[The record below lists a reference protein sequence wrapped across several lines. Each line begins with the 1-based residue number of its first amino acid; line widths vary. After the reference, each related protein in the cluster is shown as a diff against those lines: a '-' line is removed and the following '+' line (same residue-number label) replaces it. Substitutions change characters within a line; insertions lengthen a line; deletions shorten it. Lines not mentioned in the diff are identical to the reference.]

1 VDIYQRGVSSLFV
14 TRIALVPVGVCL
26 TAALINGA
34 HHLVFLCLL
43 VFAVMAGLK
52 LWSRS
57 GASNIE
63 FGLEIDKRRLFPG
76 ESLRV
81 ILTAD
86 NRRFLPLSFEAH
98 IRVGGGLR
106 GTRHGDVSHDRS
118 IQTENSLLWFESL
131 RLEWDLR
138 ALHRG
143 VHAVGPATL
152 AAGDLLGFYM
162 KQNVWEE
169 RAEVIVYPRIV
180 PLNSFSLPK
189 RDFFGIPAGESPV
202 DDPVYI
208 LGTIDY
214 HHSRPARH
222 IHWKASA
229 RHNRLQQKVFEPTA
243 QEKVLLVV
251 DVSGFSDE
259 SCEESFEE
267 MLEVVGSL
275 TARLDGQ
282 GCSVGLVTNGAVTDG
297 RRLVPVTR
305 NPFQVGT
312 ILEALARMEMRQEMS
327 VLDVLLKSPAISW
340 GTTCVYFAFESTS
353 ETDRG
358 RAVFLSRRIPVV
370 FLTCEG
376 IRGLRAESRDGR
388 QENESRNGA
397 TAGAPWS

>member
-1 VDIYQRGVSSLFV
+1 MGVYQRGVSSIFV
-14 TRIALVPVGVCL
+14 TWIALVPVGVCL
-26 TAALINGA
+26 VAALINGA
-34 HHLVFLCLL
+34 RHLILLCLL
-43 VFAVMAGLK
+43 VFAIMAGLK

-57 GASNIE
+57 GTSNIE
-63 FGLEIDKRRLFPG
+63 FGLGVDKRRLFPG
-76 ESLRV
+76 ESLCV
-81 ILTAD
+81 TLTAD
-86 NRRFLPLSFEAH
+86 NRKFLPLSFEAH

-106 GTRHGDVSHDRS
+106 GTRHDDASHDQS

-138 ALHRG
+138 ALRRG

-152 AAGDLLGFYM
+152 AAGDLLGFYV
-162 KQNVWEE
+162 KQSVWEE
-169 RAEVIVYPRIV
+169 RFEVIVYPRIV

-189 RDFFGIPAGESPV
+189 RDFFGVPAGESPV

-208 LGTIDY
+208 LGTTDY

-259 SCEESFEE
+259 SCGESFEE
-267 MLEVVGSL
+267 MLEIVGSL

-282 GCSVGLVTNGAVTDG
+282 GCSVGLVTNATVTKG
-297 RRLVPVTR
+297 RRIVPVTR
-305 NPFQVGT
+305 NPFQVGA
-312 ILEALARMEMRQEMS
+312 ILETLARMEMRQEMS
-327 VLDVLLKSPAISW
+327 VSDVLLNGPVISW
-340 GTTCVYFAFESTS
+340 GTTCIYFAFESTS
-353 ETDRG
+353 ETDHG
-358 RAVFLSRRIPVV
+358 RAIFLSRRIPVV

-376 IRGLRAESRDGR
+376 IRGLRAEPRDGR
-388 QENESRNGA
+388 QENKLRNGA
-397 TAGAPWS
+397 TAGVPGL

>member
-1 VDIYQRGVSSLFV
+1 VAVYQRGVSSLFV
-14 TRIALVPVGVCL
+14 TRIALVPVGICL
-26 TAALINGA
+26 MACLINGA
-34 HHLVFLCLL
+34 HHLVLLCLL
-43 VFAVMAGLK
+43 VLAIMVGLR

-63 FGLEIDKRRLFPG
+63 FGLGIDMRRLFPG
-76 ESLRV
+76 ESLHTV
-81 ILTAD
+81 LTAD
-86 NRRFLPLSFEAH
+86 NRKFLPLSFEAH
-98 IRVGGGLR
+98 IRVGDGLR
-106 GTRHGDVSHDRS
+106 GTRHDGTSHDQS

-131 RLEWDLR
+131 RLEWDLQ
-138 ALHRG
+138 ALRRG
-143 VHAVGPATL
+143 IHTVGPATL

-162 KQNVWEE
+162 KQSVWEE
-169 RAEVIVYPRIV
+169 RFEVIVYPRIV

-189 RDFFGIPAGESPV
+189 RDFFGVPAGESPV

-208 LGTIDY
+208 LGTTDY

-259 SCEESFEE
+259 SCGESFEE

-275 TARLDGQ
+275 TARLDEQ
-282 GCSVGLVTNGAVTDG
+282 GCSVGLVTNATVIKG
-297 RRLVPVTR
+297 RRIVPVTR
-305 NPFQVGT
+305 NPFQVGV
-312 ILEALARMEMRQEMS
+312 ILESLARMEMRQEMPVS
-327 VLDVLLKSPAISW
+327 DILLNGPAVSW
-340 GTTCVYFAFESTS
+340 GTTCIYFALGSTS

-370 FLTCEG
+370 FLTREG
-376 IRGLRAESRDGR
+376 IRGLRTESRDGR
-388 QENESRNGA
+388 QENGSRSSVTVGV
-397 TAGAPWS
+397 PEP